1 MNIIQFWVIDT
12 IVKHTE
18 KQEISLEDHA
28 EEDEFANLLDSVDD
42 TELTEHV
49 DDQRPE
55 ARSSSPG
62 ALELNAN
69 LKFKP
74 SFAID
79 DDEADF
85 GYDAWDDDH
94 SFQARQ
100 PEENADN
107 SHQDLYELDN
117 GLPKRS

>member
-12 IVKHTE
+12 IVKHNE
-18 KQEISLEDHA
+18 KPEISLGDHA
-28 EEDEFANLLDSVDD
+28 EEDEFANLLDNIDD
-42 TELTEHV
+42 TELAEHV
-49 DDQRPE
+49 DDQRAD
-55 ARSSSPG
+55 ARSPSPG

-69 LKFKP
+69 PKFKP

-94 SFQARQ
+94 SFQDRQ
-100 PEENADN
+100 PEENADT
-107 SHQDLYELDN
+107 SHQGLYELDN
-117 GLPKRS
+117 GPPKRS